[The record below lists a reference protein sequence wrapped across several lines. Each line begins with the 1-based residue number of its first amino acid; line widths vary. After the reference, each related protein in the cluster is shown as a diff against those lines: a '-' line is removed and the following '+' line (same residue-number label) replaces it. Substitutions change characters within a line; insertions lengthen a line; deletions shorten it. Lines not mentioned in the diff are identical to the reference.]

1 MSIEF
6 SKNVNPV
13 TECFRELFNNI
24 KVSLIMNLIMRH
36 ERCAVHGTKPGINQI
51 TYNLS
56 SPYSSGFMHAVITT
70 TAKGIPTM
78 LQR

>member
-1 MSIEF
+1 MS
-6 SKNVNPV
+6 
-13 TECFRELFNNI
+13 
-24 KVSLIMNLIMRH
+24 LIMRH